1 MSTIS
6 LGAGAVTLGGD
17 IQLVKNSFDA
27 IATTVWEA
35 QPNPGYVD
43 VRDSRAFKQ
52 GLAPYGVKNMFD
64 IIPSGYWE
72 EHSELENVKQNAPF
86 TATPFQFTSK
96 MTSNALEFSYEVWN
110 YAFGTGDGSALADM
124 VRAHISSGRSTMNR
138 DGFQIYNNAFT
149 TSLVTGVPLLSASQP
164 TTVGTF
170 SNIVNA
176 ATVGTLQAVDVENA
190 IRSLIAQPNK
200 AGIPA
205 GNRPRTLV
213 VSPVD
218 FPNAVTIT
226 ESKSIAGPLN
236 AQGNPATIS
245 YVSAK
250 YNLEVVTSEFISNS
264 MSGAPGGGYTRAAF
278 LLSDNFKIYAW
289 TASNLTT
296 YLQPLEMS
304 KNLSYQYI
312 SYYHMIFG
320 AYDGF
325 GIVGIAI

>member
-1 MSTIS
+1 MSTTLS

-17 IQLVKNSFDA
+17 LQLVKNSFDA
-27 IATTVWEA
+27 IATSVWEA

-72 EHSELENVKQNAPF
+72 EHNELQNVRQQAPY
-86 TATPFQFTSK
+86 TTTPFQFSSK
-96 MTSNALEFSYEVWN
+96 MTSAALEFSYEVWN
-110 YAFGTGDGSALADM
+110 YAFGTGDGSSIADM
-124 VRAHISSGRSTMNR
+124 IRAHISSGRSTMNR
-138 DGFQIYNNAFT
+138 DGFQIYNNAYT
-149 TSLVTGVPLLSASQP
+149 TTLANGSPLLTATMP
-164 TTVGTF
+164 TSTGTF
-170 SNIVNA
+170 SNIVSA
-176 ATVGTLQAVDVENA
+176 ATAGTLQAIDVENA
-190 IRSLIAQPNK
+190 IRILIAQPNK

-213 VSPVD
+213 VAPID
-218 FPNAVTIT
+218 FPNAVVIT

-250 YNLEVVTSEFISNS
+250 YNLEVVTSEFISS
-264 MSGAPGGGYTRAAF
+264 TMAGAPSGYTRAAF

-289 TASNLTT
+289 TASELTT
-296 YLQPLEMS
+296 YFQPLEMS
-304 KNLSYQYI
+304 KNLAYQYI
-312 SYYHMIFG
+312 SYYHKIFA

-325 GIVGIAI
+325 GIVGIAL